1 MRTSPAYPLDMDVY
15 LTVFL
20 RGLCLEYRAHPAAA
34 NLFLNEWIARYGAH
48 TQPLCVPR
56 IRPASHVFHTNG
68 STWMPETPGYFSWL
82 SKIRYTVRRV
92 GLGTGGLWSWRGR
105 KEACHALL

>member
-1 MRTSPAYPLDMDVY
+1 MTTSPYPLDTDVY

-48 TQPLCVPR
+48 TAALRPENPAGLPR
-56 IRPASHVFHTNG
+56 LPCERLYLDA
-68 STWMPETPGYFSWL
+68 
-82 SKIRYTVRRV
+82 
-92 GLGTGGLWSWRGR
+92 
-105 KEACHALL
+105 